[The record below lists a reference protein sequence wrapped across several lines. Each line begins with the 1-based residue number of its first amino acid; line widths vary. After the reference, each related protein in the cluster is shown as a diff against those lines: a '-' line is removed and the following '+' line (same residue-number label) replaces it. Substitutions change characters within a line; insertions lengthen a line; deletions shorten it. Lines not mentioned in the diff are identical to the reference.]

1 MYPAVPP
8 YIDAY
13 STSTLRMQTH
23 PGAVTRSPRRTLLG
37 RMLLFAYALKG
48 YFIGS
53 AFRRASTTAGSLWV
67 RKPFYFPVNDFV

>member
-1 MYPAVPP
+1 
-8 YIDAY
+8 
-13 STSTLRMQTH
+13 MQ
-23 PGAVTRSPRRTLLG
+23 
-37 RMLLFAYALKG
+37 LFAYALKG